1 MPDYLIA
8 EMQRQRLREI
18 DEATVPDGRLSLRVR
33 QVRAAL
39 RARRERA
46 SR

>member
-1 MPDYLIA
+1 MPDYLIT

-18 DEATVPDGRLSLRVR
+18 DEATAPRGRLSVWLSQAREAR
-33 QVRAAL
+33 
-39 RARRERA
+39 RARRARP

>member
-8 EMQRQRLREI
+8 EMQRQRLREL
-18 DEATVPDGRLSLRVR
+18 DEATAPGGRLSVRLRQAR
-33 QVRAAL
+33 EAR
-39 RARRERA
+39 RARRERS